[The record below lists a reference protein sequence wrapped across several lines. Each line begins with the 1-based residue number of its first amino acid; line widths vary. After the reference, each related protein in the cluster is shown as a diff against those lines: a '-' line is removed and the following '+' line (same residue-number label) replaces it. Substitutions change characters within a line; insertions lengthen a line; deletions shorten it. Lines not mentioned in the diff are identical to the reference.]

1 MTGKN
6 QSCCWGGKYAA
17 GKKVRGGANNA
28 ETTRRRSRC
37 LNFSIKQ
44 ISVGKRGER
53 RRGRRECAP
62 PNNMWE
68 TSEDSTGH
76 DLPVSGVI
84 GGGASRDRGVTL
96 SHLRVMDG
104 L

>member
-1 MTGKN
+1 MLENEG
-6 QSCCWGGKYAA
+6 SDGGE
-17 GKKVRGGANNA
+17 GGNVRH
-28 ETTRRRSRC
+28 
-37 LNFSIKQ
+37 
-44 ISVGKRGER
+44 
-53 RRGRRECAP
+53 
-62 PNNMWE
+62 NMWE